1 MASQIQEV
9 LALLTLFL
17 SMLVTLVM
25 IRKNFEKTHT
35 TTNALPG
42 PWKLPIIGNIHHL
55 ITSTPH
61 RKLRDLAITHG
72 PIMHLQLG
80 EIFTIVV
87 SSAEYAREVMKTHD
101 IIFASRPRL
110 LARDI
115 MSYDC
120 TDLAFSPYGDYWRQL
135 RKISAMELLST
146 KRVRSL
152 WPIREKEISTL
163 IKLIASK
170 EGSEINLT
178 QEVVSTIYTFFSK
191 AAFGKKYADQ
201 EEFILVIKELVKL
214 SVGFYIGDY
223 FPSAKWLQ
231 NLSGM
236 RPKLEKLRHQL
247 DKILE
252 NIINDHKEARSRA
265 KEALVEAKGDLIDA
279 ILKFQ
284 ETDSSDSNLDFHLT
298 TNNIKAIILDF
309 FSAGSGTAITTI
321 IWAMTQMMRHPNVL
335 KKTQVE
341 VREVFDKRGKIDES
355 GIEELKYF
363 KAVIKEVLRLHPP
376 APLLLPRECKEACE
390 VNGFNIPDKSRV
402 IVNAWAIARDPKY
415 WPEPDRFYPE
425 RFIDSSIDFIGTNF
439 EYIPFGAGRRICPG
453 MNYGMANVEQ
463 GLAFLLYHFDWGL
476 PNGMKKEDL
485 NLTEEFGVTMSRK
498 DDLYLIP
505 TVARPLPAT

>member
-9 LALLTLFL
+9 LALSTLFL
-17 SMLVTLVM
+17 SLLVTLVM
-25 IRKNFEKTHT
+25 IRKNFKKTPT
-35 TTNALPG
+35 TTNVLPG
-42 PWKLPIIGNIHHL
+42 PWKLPIIGNMFQL
-55 ITSTPH
+55 ITPTPH

-80 EIFTIVV
+80 EIFTVVV

-101 IIFASRPRL
+101 IIFASRPHL
-110 LARDI
+110 LARDVL
-115 MSYDC
+115 SYNC
-120 TDLAFSPYGDYWRQL
+120 TDIAFSPYGNYWRQL
-135 RKISAMELLST
+135 RKISAIELLST

-178 QEVVSTIYTFFSK
+178 GEVYSTIYTFFSK

-201 EEFILVIKELVKL
+201 EEFILVVKQL
-214 SVGFYIGDY
+214 YKISVGFYIGDY

-231 NLSGM
+231 SLSGM
-236 RPKLEKLRHQL
+236 RPKLEKLQQII
-247 DKILE
+247 DKIME
-252 NIINDHKEARSRA
+252 NIINDHKEARLRA
-265 KEALVEAKGDLIDA
+265 KEALVEEEGDLIDA
-279 ILKFQ
+279 ILKFG
-284 ETDSSDSNLDFHLT
+284 ESDNNGLGFHLT
-298 TNNIKAIILDF
+298 TNNIKAILLDF

-321 IWAMTQMMRHPNVL
+321 IWAMTEMMKDPTVL
-335 KKTQVE
+335 KKTQIE

-363 KAVIKEVLRLHPP
+363 KVVIKEVLRLHPP
-376 APLLLPRECKEACE
+376 APLLLPRECQEACE
-390 VNGFNIPDKSRV
+390 INGFNIPGKSRV
-402 IVNAWAIARDPKY
+402 LVNAWAIARDPKY

-425 RFIDSSIDFIGTNF
+425 RFISSSINFIGNDF
-439 EYIPFGAGRRICPG
+439 EYIPFGAGKRICPG
-453 MNYGMANVEQ
+453 INYGMANVEH
-463 GLAFLLYHFDWGL
+463 GLAYLLYHFDWSL
-476 PNGMKKEDL
+476 PKGMKTEDL

-505 TVARPLPAT
+505 TVARPLPAAT